1 LGKIGIIHQGEEM
14 SPLTQEQMNEIAKKA
29 EYEAQ
34 KERLVK
40 KRKALLADLEYA
52 QDSLEEGLI
61 EEERARLAKD
71 IKTLVANLKQIE
83 SWENLA

>member
-1 LGKIGIIHQGEEM
+1 M

-83 SWENLA
+83 AWENLA

>member
-1 LGKIGIIHQGEEM
+1 M
-14 SPLTQEQMNEIAKKA
+14 SPLTQEQRDEIAKKA

-40 KRKALLADLEYA
+40 QRKALLVELEHA
-52 QDSLEEGLI
+52 QDSVEEGLI
-61 EEERARLAKD
+61 EEERERLAKD

-83 SWENLA
+83 AWENLA